1 MAGIQI
7 GGIVSGLDTNALVE
21 QLTESANIAVDRLN
35 GDYSLKSLEYNL
47 YDDINDMCSNLSTD
61 LLSLRLSSTY
71 LSKTTSSTNEG
82 VGTATATTEADIGSF
97 SLKVLQT
104 ARNSVASSNFTKVDI
119 VTSGANVT
127 NISGYANES
136 LEGKH
141 TTTISTTG
149 GGQYLSTDVFEIENI
164 GTMTKQLGDD
174 YSNVDSSGDLVADV
188 TGSLKFSY
196 TDSDGNAQT
205 LTISGTYGTAGQDIN
220 TVSTTIQDTLNG
232 ALNSTLGTNDVTY
245 AAVRAEYDEDA
256 GTWSFALYET
266 TIDDYNISIAGDDTN
281 TLSDELGFSE
291 SSSATVSNVTKIT
304 KYHLGDDAST
314 LQNKLAS
321 SVAGLIPGADLTLS
335 AEITTGT
342 FVFGQDASLNI
353 SSNTKSTYVSD
364 TVTSGTLDT
373 SVDGLENAGFT
384 ETADSSLNGTF
395 TINDVAITIE
405 DYTALSVQDVLG
417 IINASGAGVT
427 ATYDS
432 NTKQFKIT
440 SNTEGS
446 ESISLG
452 SYSDTSDLL
461 DFFGFGAGDDTEYS
475 IGTSSGSISTD
486 VKLSNSGLTTYPTTG
501 TFTINGVSIY
511 VDASTDTLED
521 LMEKVNNSGAGV
533 TMTYDATSDKISL
546 KSDGIEPI
554 TVGSSTDTSNILEA
568 FRLTQDSTVET
579 TIGSEGQRAIFQV
592 NGDTYIRDTNEV
604 DDVLAGVTITLNSA
618 SDETTTIKVTTDTS
632 KAVDAMATF
641 IMHYNELMEKLNV
654 PDKDDDEDDYTD
666 YLTDSDKESMS
677 DDEISTY
684 QEYYELYNEYDIIR
698 RSSELRNMKTTFR
711 TSVFAERSG
720 INSSV
725 NDMSDL
731 GIEVAGAGDLDTE
744 NYGYLVS
751 LSTDHDTIAAALED
765 NDTFM
770 SMLKENPKDVYKFF
784 SNLSDLDTDDAET
797 DEEAA
802 AMEKQIEAEAGWA
815 RYFDDYVLERYTAY
829 NGFIGSKIG
838 STGTIQS
845 ELDKLEKRISNQEDR
860 VESELERYWAKFS
873 AMEQAIAE
881 AQSQGNALSSLTGSS
896 G

>member
-1 MAGIQI
+1 MAGIQV

-21 QLTESANIAVDRLN
+21 QLTESANIAVERLN
-35 GDYSLKSLEYNL
+35 GDYSFKSLEYNL
-47 YDDINDMCSNLSTD
+47 YDDMNDMCSNLSTD

-71 LSKTTSSTNEG
+71 LTKQTSSTNEG
-82 VGTATATTEADIGSF
+82 VGTATATTDADIGSF

-104 ARNSVASSNFTKVDI
+104 ARNSEATSNFTKVDM
-119 VTSGANVT
+119 VTSGANVAD
-127 NISGYANES
+127 ISGYANES
-136 LEGKH
+136 LEGRH
-141 TTTISTTG
+141 TTTIYTTG
-149 GGQYLSTDVFEIENI
+149 ASQYLSIDVFEVQNI
-164 GTMTKQLGDD
+164 GTMTKQVGDA
-174 YSNVDSSGDLVADV
+174 YSNVDSSGNLVADV
-188 TGSLKFSY
+188 SGSLKFSY
-196 TDSDGNAQT
+196 TDADGNAQT

-245 AAVRAEYDEDA
+245 AAVRADYDKDA

-266 TIDDYNISIAGDDTN
+266 TITDYNIAIAGDDAG

-291 SSSATVSNVTKIT
+291 LSAPTVSTETTIK
-304 KYHLGDDAST
+304 KYHLADDAAA

-321 SVAGLIPGADLTLS
+321 SVAGLIPGASLS
-335 AEITTGT
+335 ISATIEPGK
-342 FVFGQDASLNI
+342 FVYSQDASLNI
-353 SSNTKSTYVSD
+353 SSTTKSTYVSD
-364 TVTSGTLDT
+364 SVTTGTLDT
-373 SVDGLENAGFT
+373 AVEGLENAGFT
-384 ETADSSLNGTF
+384 ETADTSLNGTF
-395 TINDVAITIE
+395 TINDVTITID

-427 ATYDS
+427 ASYDATYE
-432 NTKQFKIT
+432 KFILT
-440 SNTEGS
+440 SNTAGAK
-446 ESISLG
+446 SISLG
-452 SYSDTSDLL
+452 SFSDTSDLL
-461 DFFGFGAGDDTEYS
+461 DFFGFGAGDDTDYT
-475 IGTSSGSISTD
+475 IGTTSGSISTD
-486 VKLSNSGLTTYPTTG
+486 VKLSNSGLTTYPSTG

-511 VDASTDTLED
+511 VDPTVDTMED
-521 LMEKVNNSGAGV
+521 LIEKVNNSGAGV
-533 TMTYDATSDKISL
+533 TMTYDSTSDKISL

-568 FRLTQDSTVET
+568 FHLTKDSTVET
-579 TIGSEGQRAIFQV
+579 TIGTEGQRAIFQV

-604 DDVLAGVTITLNSA
+604 DDVLAGVTITLNAA

-632 KAVDAMATF
+632 KAVDALATF

-654 PDKDDDEDDYTD
+654 PDKEDKEDDYTD
-666 YLTDSDKESMS
+666 YLTSSDKESMS
-677 DDEISTY
+677 DDDIAKY

-698 RSSELRNMKTTFR
+698 RSSELRNMRTTMR
-711 TSVFAERSG
+711 TAVFAERSG
-720 INSSV
+720 INGSV

-751 LSTDHDTIAAALED
+751 LSTDHDTLVAALED
-765 NDTFM
+765 NDTLM
-770 SMLKENPKDVYKFF
+770 TMLTENPKDVYKFF

-797 DEEAA
+797 DAEAA

-838 STGTIQS
+838 STGTIQR
-845 ELDKLEKRISNQEDR
+845 ELDKLESRISTQEDR
-860 VESELERYWAKFS
+860 VETELERYWAKFS

-881 AQSQGNALSSLTGSS
+881 AQSQGNALSSITGSS